1 MFYRTSLSARTIKLT
16 SLLSALLFASGNA
29 VALGLGNLVVH
40 SRLGQALRAEVRL
53 IETPGTSHPGE
64 TCFRLG
70 AADGNEDLPVLT
82 HARLRLE
89 QSGGQSRLLITS
101 LQTIN
106 EPVLRV
112 NVHVGCGAEL
122 VRSFTLLIDPEV
134 AGSSDSMAER
144 GAGGVPADIRE
155 KARRAMRA
163 ERLAVSGTAALS
175 EEYPTTWDIVS
186 GESAQ
191 SITRALFPRQP
202 RAQRRFLNA
211 LREANPQIDFGV
223 NGDVALASGVSL
235 AIPDTRRAAVVKKAP
250 DRATEAPPRAPKKPA
265 AVEKPALEGTLSDR
279 LMISGDAAAPTDVG
293 ADGHASDPSL
303 RLSSDLS
310 IRMSDTVSENARA
323 MLRVEYKLL
332 NALVFQAEK
341 QLELAEQIR
350 NLEVRFDEMRA
361 ANAGAMKTADEVLAV
376 PETQPVVDRE
386 PPKAMVAPVE
396 VTATDGIGWW
406 RPILLMLV
414 VAGALAWWLT
424 RRHRAGKAADAVLE
438 SSPETEVKSL
448 PAASAMTPRANPS
461 PTDLWEAAAAEAP
474 LASRLDVPLEV
485 ARPLPFR
492 DDDGARTVPPA
503 LAIEVSHVEEADDS
517 STVLELAEIM
527 VSFGRIKGAAQAL
540 AEYLENNPDTSLF
553 PWLKLLE
560 IYRTNDMQD
569 EFVACAARLRSHF
582 NVAPASW
589 DEARGCL
596 GDRIEP
602 LNENDL
608 SIEDL
613 LRKLPTVG
621 TFPHIQEGIVKTWD
635 TSEGVA
641 YMKHLLR
648 DTRNGQRTGF
658 PLSIARELLFL
669 LDLQETRL
677 RNTA

>member
-89 QSGGQSRLLITS
+89 QSGGQSHLLITS

-122 VRSFTLLIDPEV
+122 VRSYTLLIDPEV
-134 AGSSDSMAER
+134 AGSRDSMAER
-144 GAGGVPADIRE
+144 GAGGVRADSRE
-155 KARRAMRA
+155 KARSAMRA
-163 ERLAVSGTAALS
+163 QRPAASGTTASDA
-175 EEYPTTWDIVS
+175 YPTTWDIVS

-223 NGDVALASGVSL
+223 SGDVPLASGVSL
-235 AIPDTRRAAVVKKAP
+235 TIPDTRRAAVVKKAP
-250 DRATEAPPRAPKKPA
+250 DRATETPPRAPKKPA

-279 LMISGDAAAPTDVG
+279 LMISGDAAVPTDAG
-293 ADGHASDPSL
+293 DDGNASDPSL

-310 IRMSDTVSENARA
+310 IRMSDAVSENARA

-350 NLEVRFDEMRA
+350 NLEVRFEEMRA
-361 ANAGAMKTADEVLAV
+361 ANAGAMKTADEVLAI
-376 PETQPVVDRE
+376 PETTPVVDRE
-386 PPKAMVAPVE
+386 PPKAMVAPAE
-396 VTATDGIGWW
+396 VAATDGLGWW
-406 RPILLMLV
+406 RPILLMLIL
-414 VAGALAWWLT
+414 AGVLAGWLT
-424 RRHRAGKAADAVLE
+424 RRHRAGKAADAVQE
-438 SSPETEVKSL
+438 SLPETEVKPL
-448 PAASAMTPRANPS
+448 PVASPSAPRANPS
-461 PTDLWEAAAAEAP
+461 PIDPWEAAAAEAP

-485 ARPLPFR
+485 SRPLPFR
-492 DDDGARTVPPA
+492 DDDGAKTVPPA

-527 VSFGRIKGAAQAL
+527 ISFGRIKGAAQAL

-621 TFPHIQEGIVKTWD
+621 TFPHIQEGIVKTWN

-641 YMKHLLR
+641 YLKHLLR

>member
-89 QSGGQSRLLITS
+89 QSGGQSHLLITS

-122 VRSFTLLIDPEV
+122 VRSYTLLIDPEV
-134 AGSSDSMAER
+134 AGSRDSMAER
-144 GAGGVPADIRE
+144 GAGGVRADSRE
-155 KARRAMRA
+155 KARSAMRA
-163 ERLAVSGTAALS
+163 QRPAASGTTASDA
-175 EEYPTTWDIVS
+175 YPTTWDIVS

-223 NGDVALASGVSL
+223 SGDVPLASGVSL
-235 AIPDTRRAAVVKKAP
+235 TIPDTRRAAVVKKAP

-279 LMISGDAAAPTDVG
+279 LMISGDAAVPTDAG
-293 ADGHASDPSL
+293 DDGNASDPGL

-350 NLEVRFDEMRA
+350 NLEVRFEEMRA
-361 ANAGAMKTADEVLAV
+361 ANAGAMKTADEVLAI
-376 PETQPVVDRE
+376 PETTPVVDRE
-386 PPKAMVAPVE
+386 PPKAMVAPAE
-396 VTATDGIGWW
+396 VAATDGLGWW
-406 RPILLMLV
+406 RPILLMLIL
-414 VAGALAWWLT
+414 AGVLAGWLT
-424 RRHRAGKAADAVLE
+424 RRHRAGKAADAVQE
-438 SSPETEVKSL
+438 SLPETEVKPL
-448 PAASAMTPRANPS
+448 PVASPSAPRANPS
-461 PTDLWEAAAAEAP
+461 PIDPWEAAAAEAP

-485 ARPLPFR
+485 SRPLPFR
-492 DDDGARTVPPA
+492 DDDGAKTVPPA

-527 VSFGRIKGAAQAL
+527 ISFGRIKGAAQAL

-621 TFPHIQEGIVKTWD
+621 TFPHIQEGIVKTWN

-641 YMKHLLR
+641 YLKHLLR